1 MVQAQ
6 KSMMQSHQNRLAR
19 FGHGAR
25 AFGRGLRFVVS
36 HRALWPLIAAP
47 ALLTL
52 LATLAGAD
60 AAWTWGHALIAHHL
74 AGHGAF
80 LATLLLI
87 VFVLFV
93 AGVAYL
99 AFLAVSVVATA
110 PFSGAISERV
120 ERLATGGAPGPEGF
134 FAQLAEAARELVHT
148 VFALAIYLALAA
160 ILFALHFF
168 LPPLAPFTW
177 PASLALTAIFLAY
190 DAFDLPL
197 SRRRASFARK
207 WRCLWDHGAESLGVG
222 VVVALLLAIPGLNL
236 VVPAVAAASGT
247 LLYLELGEPPDS
259 VL

>member
-6 KSMMQSHQNRLAR
+6 KSMIKPQQNRLAR

-25 AFGRGLRFVVS
+25 AFGRGLRFVFA
-36 HRALWPLIAAP
+36 HRALWPLIVAP

-52 LATLAGAD
+52 LVTAAGAG
-60 AAWTWGHALIAHHL
+60 AAFGWGHALVARHL
-74 AGHGAF
+74 AGHGA
-80 LATLLLI
+80 LWATVLFI

-93 AGVAYL
+93 IGVAYL

-120 ERLATGGAPGPEGF
+120 ERLQTGAAPGSEGI
-134 FAQLAEAARELVHT
+134 FAALLEAARELVHT
-148 VFALAIYLALAA
+148 IFALAIYLALAG

-168 LPPLAPFTW
+168 APPLAPFTW

-197 SRRRASFARK
+197 SRRHASFARK
-207 WRCLWDHGAESLGVG
+207 WRCLWDHGAESLGFG
-222 VVVALLLAIPGLNL
+222 VVVALLYAVPGLNL
-236 VVPAVAAASGT
+236 LVPAVAAASGT
-247 LLYLELGEPPDS
+247 LLYLELGEPRDS